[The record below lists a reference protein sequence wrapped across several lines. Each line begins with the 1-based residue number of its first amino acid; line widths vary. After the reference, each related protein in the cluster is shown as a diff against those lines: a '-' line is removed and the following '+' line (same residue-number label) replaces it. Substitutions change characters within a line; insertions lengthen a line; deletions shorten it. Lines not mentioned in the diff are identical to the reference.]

1 METKNDTAERLMS
14 VLESI
19 TGNRVT
25 KLEMQ
30 ADVRSQLALSSMQF
44 VQLFTALEMEFE
56 VELPLSIMNVR
67 NVGDF
72 VSIIEDAKQA

>member
-1 METKNDTAERLMS
+1 METKKETAERLMS

-30 ADVRSQLALSSMQF
+30 ADVRSQLGLSSMQF
-44 VQLFTALEMEFE
+44 VQLFAALEMEFE